1 MTDIS
6 RVFFWQTSTHI
17 QTNKGTTNVGIK
29 QKKKFKLWVS
39 RYSKKCTSR
48 LCLFL
53 DFFVKNSPN
62 HLSFHYEKL
71 FLVNNIFKN
80 LYIQIK
86 NLYGYKL
93 VSAEKQSKKI
103 LKDPVSIKEG
113 ITQSNVNY
121 LHKRKSKY
129 LCHLLHS

>member
-1 MTDIS
+1 MLASS
-6 RVFFWQTSTHI
+6 RKKNLNSGCP
-17 QTNKGTTNVGIK
+17 GTLKNALLG
-29 QKKKFKLWVS
+29 
-39 RYSKKCTSR
+39 
-48 LCLFL
+48 CLFL
-53 DFFVKNSPN
+53 DFFVKHSPN